1 MRRES
6 LESRF
11 YKKNNDTNDQNKMRM
26 TIKTIFPGV
35 DLILNYVILWMLCE
49 ILRKNSEHGLVFRR
63 YIDEKNQVP
72 SLSVATILF
81 HFLSMYFNHFPKSSN
96 EFSFNA
102 LQTTITTS
110 KWWLISKKFKS

>member
-35 DLILNYVILWMLCE
+35 DSILNYVIL
-49 ILRKNSEHGLVFRR
+49 
-63 YIDEKNQVP
+63 
-72 SLSVATILF
+72 
-81 HFLSMYFNHFPKSSN
+81 
-96 EFSFNA
+96 
-102 LQTTITTS
+102 
-110 KWWLISKKFKS
+110 